1 MFSKNNKICLGRIPW
16 NKGIFKCNKKDI
28 KNIIYLYINKKF
40 SLKKISII
48 YKVNK
53 TTIHRYLKLN
63 NIKRRSLH
71 ESKIGILPWNNGISG
86 YKRPRQS
93 KIMKKLYKDGKI
105 KRALDGSRKRL
116 LGKKYDDIYGL
127 NKSMEIR
134 NKMSKSMKLS
144 INNGHAPRHFKKNDA
159 RTKEISILGGKAS
172 LISKN
177 IKPNKPEKLLINLFK
192 KYNLPYKYTGDG
204 SFWIEKLNPDFVNC
218 NGSKKCIEFFG
229 DVFHD
234 PKKSFWK
241 IRYKSTERGRKQI
254 LKKYGWDCL
263 IIWEHELK
271 DMGAVTEKILN
282 FENGGIIGT

>member
-1 MFSKNNKICLGRIPW
+1 
-16 NKGIFKCNKKDI
+16 
-28 KNIIYLYINKKF
+28 
-40 SLKKISII
+40 
-48 YKVNK
+48 
-53 TTIHRYLKLN
+53 
-63 NIKRRSLH
+63 
-71 ESKIGILPWNNGISG
+71 
-86 YKRPRQS
+86 
-93 KIMKKLYKDGKI
+93 MK
-105 KRALDGSRKRL
+105 SRNFR
-116 LGKKYDDIYGL
+116 
-127 NKSMEIR
+127 
-134 NKMSKSMKLS
+134 
-144 INNGHAPRHFKKNDA
+144 
-159 RTKEISILGGKAS
+159 
-172 LISKN
+172 
-177 IKPNKPEKLLINLFK
+177 PNKPEKLLISIFK
-192 KYNLPYKYTGDG
+192 QYNLPYKYTGDG